1 MWNGTDEHDT
11 SDNRATV
18 LNLADLISQ
27 NAAGRNAEPNHQEGK
42 DNLGSHGC
50 HIPCRK
56 MTRGKRRCHVRW
68 QEDVFLFTS
77 SMYELIIAKI
87 GHEVK
92 LTLLRWLGQP
102 LRAGVTID
110 DAATIIRARCV
121 MCVVGATGRSSGH
134 CKF

>member
-1 MWNGTDEHDT
+1 MWNGTGEHDT

-56 MTRGKRRCHVRW
+56 MTRGKRRCHVRCARGCLSFH
-68 QEDVFLFTS
+68 ELYD
-77 SMYELIIAKI
+77 ELIIAKI

-92 LTLLRWLGQP
+92 MTLLRWLGQP
-102 LRAGVTID
+102 
-110 DAATIIRARCV
+110 CV
-121 MCVVGATGRSSGH
+121 LG
-134 CKF
+134 